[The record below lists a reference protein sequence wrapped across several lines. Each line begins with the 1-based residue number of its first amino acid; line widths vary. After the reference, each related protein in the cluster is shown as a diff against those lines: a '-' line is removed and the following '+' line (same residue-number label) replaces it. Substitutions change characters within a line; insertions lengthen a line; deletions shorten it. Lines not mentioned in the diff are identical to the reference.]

1 MQKHNSRG
9 RGRRPSKML
18 RLSDRDM
25 DILRLTAKFRM
36 VTQDA
41 LHARQFAG
49 KQRDAVK
56 STLRRLCGDGPQGF
70 LLKSEPLDARRVYYR
85 LTTRATRLLGISED
99 SARPLGLQARIRR
112 YAVLWFMCIDDSA
125 KRHPFKLQDFP
136 EYFPVARHR
145 LPRSHFYLEDHPSEE
160 TRLGFSV
167 IDTGRHRQRLFR
179 NAASFL
185 NRFIDRGWL
194 DDFIASRCFEL
205 SILTLTEPGRSAIE
219 LELPRYLR
227 RTMGPRLEHLGNAH
241 NGPLPF
247 SIRVCVVPGLIDVI
261 PDGVSK
267 KG

>member
-1 MQKHNSRG
+1 
-9 RGRRPSKML
+9 
-18 RLSDRDM
+18 M

-41 LHARQFAG
+41 LHARHFILN
-49 KQRDAVK
+49 KRDAVK

-85 LTTRATRLLGISED
+85 LTTRATRLLGVSD
-99 SARPLGLQARIRR
+99 DLARPLGLQARIRR
-112 YAVLWFMCIDDSA
+112 YAILWFMCIDDSA
-125 KRHPFKLQDFP
+125 ERQPFKLQDFP

-145 LPRSHFYLEDHPSEE
+145 LPRSHFYLEELSGEV

-179 NAASFL
+179 SAATSL
-185 NRFIDRGWL
+185 NRFLDRGWL
-194 DDFIASRCFEL
+194 DDFISSGCFEL
-205 SILTLTEPGRSAIE
+205 TVLTLTEPGRKAIE

-227 RTMGPRLEHLGNAH
+227 RVLGARLKRLAVAH
-241 NGPLPF
+241 NVPLPF
-247 SIRVCVVPGLIDVI
+247 SIRVCVVPGLINVI
-261 PDGVSK
+261 PDSVSK